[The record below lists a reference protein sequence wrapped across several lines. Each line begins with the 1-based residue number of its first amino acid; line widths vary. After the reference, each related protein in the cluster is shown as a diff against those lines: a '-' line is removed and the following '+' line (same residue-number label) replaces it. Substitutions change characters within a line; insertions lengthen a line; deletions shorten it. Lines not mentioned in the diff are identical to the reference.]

1 MVSPALP
8 VAEITTQLASSHLEK
23 KEDATPLQLLEIP
36 GYDQDLSWSIHE
48 ERVAVRKVDLCILT
62 FIVLLFTFMQFD
74 RTNISAALTD
84 TLRTDINVNTSQI
97 NTAQTLFILGF
108 ILTEIPF
115 NIITKKIGA
124 ETWLPITMFLWGV
137 CTWCQIFMKSASG
150 LFALRFF
157 IGAMEGGYIPGM
169 ALYISRYY
177 TNPELGL
184 RFALF
189 WASNAVAGSL
199 SGPLSLGLL
208 SLSGTHGLKG
218 WQWLF
223 LIEGAVTC
231 FLAVVAYLYLP
242 HSAPKP
248 KSFFGKSWNIF
259 TEREAAIL
267 TTRVLR
273 DDATKGYTQGKSV
286 QIQDLKD
293 TFMDWKIY
301 GHVVSAFLSML
312 MIYPINTYAPS
323 LIKSL
328 GFGGY
333 NANGLNSVGSVVS
346 LIISISIA
354 WNSDRTQERGFHIAF
369 GFCVGIAGLLWTAL
383 APVSSSKW
391 VVYGGIVLTQAGM
404 GSTQALNAAWLS
416 SVVDDRKRPIAL
428 AMYVMGIQLAGFPGN
443 QLFRQQ
449 DAPRYS
455 RGLIIAA
462 ACAAAGAVIVLV
474 WKGIYAFVERR
485 QNRSPVNVTESP
497 RSEESAW
504 GEKK

>member
-1 MVSPALP
+1 MASSALP
-8 VAEITTQLASSHLEK
+8 VAEITTQLDSSHLEK
-23 KEDATPLQLLEIP
+23 FSHLEKNEDATPLQLLDIP

-84 TLRTDINVNTSQI
+84 TLRKDINVNTSQI

-157 IGAMEGGYIPGM
+157 IGAMEGGYIPG
-169 ALYISRYY
+169 
-177 TNPELGL
+177 
-184 RFALF
+184 
-189 WASNAVAGSL
+189 SL

-208 SLSGTHGLKG
+208 SISGTHGLKG

-259 TEREAAIL
+259 TEREASIL

-273 DDATKGYTQGKSV
+273 DDATKGHTQGKSV
-286 QIQDLKD
+286 QVQDLKD
-293 TFMDWKIY
+293 TSMDWRIY

-333 NANGLNSVGSVVS
+333 NANGLNSVGSVVA

-354 WNSDRTQERGFHIAF
+354 WNSDRTQERGFHIAV

-404 GSTQALNAAWLS
+404 GSTQALNGAWLS

-428 AMYVMGIQLAGFPGN
+428 AMSWASSSLVSLEINFSASKTL
-443 QLFRQQ
+443 Q
-449 DAPRYS
+449 DTAE
-455 RGLIIAA
+455 A
-462 ACAAAGAVIVLV
+462 
-474 WKGIYAFVERR
+474 
-485 QNRSPVNVTESP
+485 
-497 RSEESAW
+497 
-504 GEKK
+504 